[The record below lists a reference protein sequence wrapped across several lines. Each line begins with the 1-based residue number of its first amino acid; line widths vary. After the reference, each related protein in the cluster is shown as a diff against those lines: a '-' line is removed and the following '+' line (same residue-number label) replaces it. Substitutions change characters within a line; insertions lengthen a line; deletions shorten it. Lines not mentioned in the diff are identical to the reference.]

1 MTFSANFGKIKLTDP
16 VKLLIFKGEKTIVV
30 DRKIFLIVIVLALL
44 VIGLFLIISLIKKI
58 ANKSKKTGCLS
69 TPPKDSPYI
78 CVGYVK
84 GSSLLDDGK
93 CGWLD
98 IESEY
103 GETQTIALDFDK
115 KTPNPFFIP
124 LKIAKYRIT
133 YRTKSK
139 AAMLADGVLTTI
151 NENSGAMG
159 AFANAVYDAGVGAG
173 QLSSIVVDANADFVM
188 KLKCTCNGFEKNCE
202 II

>member
-1 MTFSANFGKIKLTDP
+1 MNAI
-16 VKLLIFKGEKTIVV
+16 
-30 DRKIFLIVIVLALL
+30 DRKLFVMIVLALL
-44 VIGLFLIISLIKKI
+44 VIGLILIISLIKKV
-58 ANKSKKTGCLS
+58 ASKSKKLGCLS

-78 CVGYVK
+78 SVLYAK

-98 IESEY
+98 IEYEY
-103 GETQTIALDFDK
+103 GESKTVALDFGK
-115 KTPNPFFIP
+115 KTPNPFYIP
-124 LKIAKYRIT
+124 LKPTKCRIT

-151 NENSGAMG
+151 NENNGAMG
-159 AFANAVYDAGVGAG
+159 AFANAVYEAGVGAG

-202 II
+202 IIS

>member
-1 MTFSANFGKIKLTDP
+1 M
-16 VKLLIFKGEKTIVV
+16 V
-30 DRKIFLIVIVLALL
+30 DRKIFLIIIVLALL
-44 VIGLFLIISLIKKI
+44 VIGLILIIKAI
-58 ANKSKKTGCLS
+58 SKKAKKSSGVLS
-69 TPPKDSPYI
+69 APPKDSPYI

-151 NENSGAMG
+151 NENNGAMG